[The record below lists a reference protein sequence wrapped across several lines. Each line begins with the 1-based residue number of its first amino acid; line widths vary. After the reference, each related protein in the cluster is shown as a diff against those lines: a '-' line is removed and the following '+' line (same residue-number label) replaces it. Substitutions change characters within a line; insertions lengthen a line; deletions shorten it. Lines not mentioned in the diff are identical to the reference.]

1 MSFSSSRSHFSS
13 KPRQSFDLGNV
24 VKVGFVEGL
33 EVIKKI
39 ATPGD
44 YRPDFYVL
52 WQAQTNRFY
61 AFQPHR
67 GGLTRCATLTEA
79 MGAFL

>member
-1 MSFSSSRSHFSS
+1 MSHFSF
-13 KPRQSFDLGNV
+13 KPKQSFEVGST
-24 VKVGFVEGL
+24 VKIGFVAGL

-52 WQAQTNRFY
+52 WQSATNRFY
-61 AFQPHR
+61 AFQPHY
-67 GGLTRCATLTEA
+67 GLTRCESLNEA
-79 MGAFL
+79 MHAYA

>member
-1 MSFSSSRSHFSS
+1 MAWGQKRNYNFRE
-13 KPRQSFDLGNV
+13 KQSFEVGNT
-24 VKVGFVEGL
+24 VKIGFVDGL

-52 WQAQTNRFY
+52 WQSATDRFY
-61 AFQPHR
+61 AFQPHF
-67 GGLTRCATLTEA
+67 GLTRCASLNEA
-79 MGAFL
+79 MTAYA

>member
-1 MSFSSSRSHFSS
+1 MAFNS
-13 KPRQSFDLGNV
+13 KIRTAAKQSFEVGEV
-24 VKVGFVEGL
+24 VKIGFVADL

-52 WQAQTNRFY
+52 WQANKNRFY
-61 AFQPHR
+61 AFQPHF
-67 GGLTRCATLTEA
+67 GLTRCNDLNDA
-79 MGAFL
+79 MKAFA

>member
-1 MSFSSSRSHFSS
+1 MSHFTF
-13 KPRQSFDLGNV
+13 KPRQSFEIGNIVKIGFVDDLEV
-24 VKVGFVEGL
+24 VKKV
-33 EVIKKI
+33 

-52 WQAQTNRFY
+52 WQPAKNRFY

-67 GGLTRCATLTEA
+67 GGLLRCGTLAEA
-79 MGAFL
+79 LVAFA

>member
-1 MSFSSSRSHFSS
+1 MAYFNEKHRRPAAKQNFSE
-13 KPRQSFDLGNV
+13 GET
-24 VKVGFVEGL
+24 VKIGFVDGL

-52 WQAQTNRFY
+52 WQSATNRFY
-61 AFQPHR
+61 AFQPHF
-67 GGLTRCATLTEA
+67 GLTRCATLSEA
-79 MGAFL
+79 MRALA